1 MATQAE
7 IEAAAQAGYEQR
19 IRAQLHV
26 EAGQSINPRL
36 EQRTLSWAELPD
48 QEIERSIARA
58 ALEAAE
64 RVRAEALPAK
74 QDAATRARR
83 YRARKRDGRD
93 ATLVTAVTES
103 VTAVTA
109 AAPDV
114 TTVTPLLLASLIEA
128 AGGNVAPGAV
138 DVAPIQ
144 VLLAHG
150 CDLDLDVLPVL
161 REIATSQTPIK
172 RWDHPGLIRAILRG
186 RDIRIAPK
194 APLPSPPA
202 RQHSPG
208 VPRFDMDELV
218 AGYRAGNVDWDTNRL
233 GPPPGAPGCRVDA
246 SILRENGY

>member
-7 IEAAAQAGYEQR
+7 IEAAAET
-19 IRAQLHV
+19 LHLHLI
-26 EAGQSINPRL
+26 GG
-36 EQRTLSWAELPD
+36 RTLD
-48 QEIERSIARA
+48 DCRVYARA

-74 QDAATRARR
+74 QDDAERARR

-93 ATLVTAVTES
+93 ATPVTAVTES
-103 VTAVTA
+103 VTGVTA

-114 TTVTPLLLASLIEA
+114 TAVTRNVAPIDKIESEGAPILSSPDLLARLTDA
-128 AGGNVAPGAV
+128 ADGNVAPAAV

-150 CDLDLDVLPVL
+150 CDLELDVLPAVRAL
-161 REIATSQTPIK
+161 ATAATSIK
-172 RWDHPGLIRAILRG
+172 RWDHPPLIRAILRG
-186 RDIRIAPK
+186 RDVRITPK
-194 APLPSPPA
+194 GPPPSPPA

-246 SILRENGY
+246 SILRENGYD